1 MVEAQRRERKF
12 GIDQQEQLNKERQL
26 NHLLQQQ
33 YDLRQVREKI
43 LKEASDKALY
53 QEKFITFNN
62 SMNERN
68 SNYQITEPKSPAP
81 KHAIKDINGTDY
93 YERMIP
99 KV

>member
-12 GIDQQEQLNKERQL
+12 GIDQQEQLNKERHL

-43 LKEASDKALY
+43 LKEANDKAVY
-53 QEKFITFNN
+53 QGKFITFNH

-68 SNYQITEPKSPAP
+68 SNY
-81 KHAIKDINGTDY
+81 
-93 YERMIP
+93 
-99 KV
+99 

>member
-12 GIDQQEQLNKERQL
+12 GIDQQEQLNKERHL

-43 LKEASDKALY
+43 LKEANDKALY
-53 QEKFITFNN
+53 QGKFITFNH

-68 SNYQITEPKSPAP
+68 SKYQITEPKSPAP
-81 KHAIKDINGTDY
+81 KLAIKDINEPTTLS
-93 YERMIP
+93 
-99 KV
+99 V

>member
-53 QEKFITFNN
+53 
-62 SMNERN
+62 
-68 SNYQITEPKSPAP
+68 
-81 KHAIKDINGTDY
+81 
-93 YERMIP
+93 
-99 KV
+99 